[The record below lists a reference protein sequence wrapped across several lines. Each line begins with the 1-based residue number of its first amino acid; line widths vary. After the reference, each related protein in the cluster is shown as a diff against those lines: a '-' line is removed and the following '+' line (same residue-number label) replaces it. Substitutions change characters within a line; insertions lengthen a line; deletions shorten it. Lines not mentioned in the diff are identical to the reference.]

1 MLDLIFYYFFINQI
15 VTMSEFYKVIKSL
28 DLFELFEK
36 IQDNIFFIIDL
47 RKFDL
52 ETPLC
57 IQNEQNILN
66 FYLTE
71 KWLDD
76 FPKQSLIFK
85 FIEEEK
91 KLFYLPESADFY
103 YHYYHLLIACKN
115 YLKTGKKIYDYETQ
129 INYYK
134 VNDELIGKKLN
145 ATKFFEIYLEKGS
158 NFTDEDFFLAKKG
171 KDELNEEFNFNG
183 SEMTSEPVREE
194 PNEMISELTEFSP
207 VKKTKS
213 DEFLTLAEEFE
224 VKINKEEN
232 SQVEIEVEEVN
243 SQIETEIEEVNS
255 QVEIEVE
262 ELNLDNEVHF
272 TSFV

>member
-1 MLDLIFYYFFINQI
+1 
-15 VTMSEFYKVIKSL
+15 MSEFYKVIKSL

-36 IQDNIFFIIDL
+36 IQGNIFFIIDL
-47 RKFDL
+47 QKFDL
-52 ETPLC
+52 AIPLC

-85 FIEEEK
+85 FIEQEK

-103 YHYYHLLIACKN
+103 YLYYHLLIACKN

-134 VNDELIGKKLN
+134 VNDELISKKLN

-158 NFTDEDFFLAKKG
+158 NFSDEDFFMAKKG
-171 KDELNEEFNFNG
+171 KDELNDEFDFG
-183 SEMTSEPVREE
+183 SREMTSEPITKEAS
-194 PNEMISELTEFSP
+194 EMMSELTEFLLK
-207 VKKTKS
+207 KKTES
-213 DEFLTLAEEFE
+213 DEFLTISEDFE
-224 VKINKEEN
+224 PETKKEEN
-232 SQVEIEVEEVN
+232 SQVEIEVEKVN
-243 SQIETEIEEVNS
+243 LNEEVKF
-255 QVEIEVE
+255 E
-262 ELNLDNEVHF
+262 
-272 TSFV
+272 SFV